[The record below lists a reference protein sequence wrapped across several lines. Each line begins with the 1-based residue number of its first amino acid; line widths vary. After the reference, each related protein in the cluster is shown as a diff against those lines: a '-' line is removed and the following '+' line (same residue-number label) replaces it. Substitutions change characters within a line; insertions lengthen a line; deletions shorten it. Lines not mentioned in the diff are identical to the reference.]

1 LNQIHG
7 RLEEIARG
15 IFDDA
20 TLVLSDSTVAADIP
34 GWDSLGHVNFMF
46 SLEEEFGVR
55 FSEQE
60 FIGFQNIGGLK
71 RMLVEKLR

>member
-60 FIGFQNIGGLK
+60 FIGFENIGALK